1 MFKLKDNSIDKEKAE
16 NLIQKGLKARDDGF
30 FSEAVKCWESVVEIY
45 TKLGMTKERANV
57 EIEIG
62 NTYWPIGRQDEA
74 NKHFE
79 IAKKLYDELKIPKK
93 MRHLSIP
100 EREKK
105 VEEKE
110 EVTEGKYS
118 LKVVVVGDPA
128 VGKSSLIRRFAEN
141 KFDDSYSPTLGADFN
156 LKIVKL
162 PGMHVAMTVWDIGGH
177 EQFHDIRNF
186 YYQGANCAIIV
197 FDITRKVTFKSI
209 KKWKEDIIKWT
220 GKIPLAIFGNKIDL
234 EKHEV
239 SQNDIKKLFSKVH
252 ALFYKT
258 SAKTGENVN
267 SAFTELAKKTF
278 EL

>member
-1 MFKLKDNSIDKEKAE
+1 M
-16 NLIQKGLKARDDGF
+16 
-30 FSEAVKCWESVVEIY
+30 
-45 TKLGMTKERANV
+45 
-57 EIEIG
+57 
-62 NTYWPIGRQDEA
+62 
-74 NKHFE
+74 
-79 IAKKLYDELKIPKK
+79 
-93 MRHLSIP
+93 
-100 EREKK
+100 
-105 VEEKE
+105 
-110 EVTEGKYS
+110 
-118 LKVVVVGDPA
+118 VVVGDPA

-141 KFDDSYSPTLGADFN
+141 KFDESYSPTLGADFN

-162 PGMHVAMTVWDIGGH
+162 PGMQVAMTVWDIGGH

-197 FDITRKVTFKSI
+197 FDFTRKVTFKSI

-234 EKHEV
+234 GKDEV
-239 SQNDIKKLFSKVH
+239 SKNDIKKLFAKVH

-267 SAFTELAKKTF
+267 IAFTELAKKAF